1 MSEIL
6 EQKALAEDC
15 PNERR
20 DSRPA
25 LLVTNSS
32 AVILAFNDAFL
43 DISGYNRQKMINGNF
58 LDLLKTED
66 RDRIRNLL
74 ASPSLSS
81 NTCGSLHIRHKLRG
95 SFPCSYSCCTL
106 PAGDGNPQIIAIALC
121 DTSREEDLKKTVV
134 ATQVILEKTIAAH
147 EKQLH
152 EYTASLIET
161 NVDLRK
167 KIREHQHAAEALKA
181 SESRFRDLTETT
193 SDFIWEIDQNH
204 CYTYTSPKIT
214 KLLGY
219 TPEELLGK
227 QYLLLRTPEMA
238 ARFFREIQM
247 GSNQESGFSSWQYSH
262 FHKDGREVIIESS
275 GEPIILKK
283 NEISGY
289 RGIDR
294 DITDRIYY
302 EKNLRIAKEQA
313 ESANRAKSEFLA
325 NMSHELR
332 TPLHAILSFSKFG
345 EKKLHTADNEELG
358 KYFQQIEISAQRL
371 LPLINSLLDL
381 SKLEAGKMNYDIV
394 CGCILDEMLTALDE
408 IAPLAAQKNV
418 AITVDRR
425 FSETNVYF
433 DKNKISQVIRNLLSN
448 AVKFCH
454 NDTSID
460 ISFAITAGFN
470 YKRHLRTTIANTG
483 IGIPANELE
492 TIFDKFAQSSK
503 TKTGAGGTG
512 LGLAICRQIL
522 DDMRGRIWA
531 ETDEDNRTFFHFTLP
546 TYPKN
551 DKIGQ
556 ILINK
561 GLVSREDLEKALR
574 DQEE

>member
-1 MSEIL
+1 MSKNL

-15 PNERR
+15 PNEKL

-25 LLVTNSS
+25 LLVTDSS

-43 DISGYNRQKMINGNF
+43 DISGCHRQKMVSDNF
-58 LDLLKTED
+58 LDFLTMED
-66 RDRIRNLL
+66 RNRIKNIL

-81 NTCGSLHIRHKLRG
+81 HTSGTLHIQHKLRD
-95 SFPCSYSCCTL
+95 SFPCSYSCCTVS
-106 PAGDGNPQIIAIALC
+106 AGEGKPQIIIALW
-121 DTSREEDLKKTVV
+121 DISREEGLQRALI
-134 ATQVILEKTIAAH
+134 ATQDTLEKTIAAH

-193 SDFIWEIDQNH
+193 SDFIWEIDQDN

-219 TPEELLGK
+219 SPEELLGK

-238 ARFFREIQM
+238 ARFVREIQM
-247 GSNQESGFSSWQYSH
+247 KPNQESGFSSWQYSH
-262 FHKDGREVIIESS
+262 FHKDGREIIIESS

-313 ESANRAKSEFLA
+313 ESANKAKSEFLA

-332 TPLHAILSFSKFG
+332 TPLHAILSFSKIG
-345 EKKLHTADNEELG
+345 EKKLHTASSQELG

-381 SKLEAGKMNYDIV
+381 SKLEAGKMSYDIV
-394 CGCILDEMLTALDE
+394 YGCILVEILTALDE
-408 IAPLAAQKNV
+408 ITPLAAQKNV
-418 AITVDRR
+418 KIIVDRR
-425 FSETNVYF
+425 FSETNVFF
-433 DKNKISQVIRNLLSN
+433 DKNKISQVIRNILSN

-454 NDTSID
+454 NDTSIN
-460 ISFAITAGFN
+460 ISFAITTGFN

-483 IGIPANELE
+483 IGIPENELE

-512 LGLAICRQIL
+512 LGLAICRQLL

-531 ETDEDNRTFFHFTLP
+531 EIDGDGRTLFHFTLP

-556 ILINK
+556 ILIDK

-574 DQEE
+574 DQIE